1 MKTKKDNNYANDEN
15 IGLINC
21 IDRLENYNTL
31 FDIETLFFILHDQM
45 EKCNEQL
52 LKGYDNDAK
61 NTLNKMFSMFW
72 VIKDKLP
79 NSLFEDIEHVTHY
92 LKYQNTSGHKH

>member
-1 MKTKKDNNYANDEN
+1 MANHNNTNRIEITKCVN
-15 IGLINC
+15 
-21 IDRLENYNTL
+21 RLENYNTL
-31 FDIETLFFILHDQM
+31 FDIETLFFILYDQM

-52 LKGYDNDAK
+52 SQNNNNDDAK

-79 NSLFEDIEHVTHY
+79 NSLFEDIEKVTDFIKLNNY
-92 LKYQNTSGHKH
+92 IY